1 MAVHHFQGDKE
12 GLPRASAY
20 ESKVSYL
27 CCRAYPPNG
36 LFVANFENSC
46 STYLVNKVR
55 LRPPGRKGVVRW
67 VVGEFGEARAVRIH
81 HVDLPFALGAV

>member
-46 STYLVNKVR
+46 STYLVNKSAYGRQAGKASSAGLSVSLVR
-55 LRPPGRKGVVRW
+55 PEPSA
-67 VVGEFGEARAVRIH
+67 FIT
-81 HVDLPFALGAV
+81 